1 MRQVTDDETE
11 FIEKYCADY
20 LSKFGLRQDLDD
32 NRHYSIPELA
42 DLHGLTAPEFST
54 LLQGFTPLP
63 HSWQDGLRGWQLK
76 MMAYWREHQP
86 VMRQHKPAHMQ
97 YVYAH

>member
-32 NRHYSIPELA
+32 NRFYTLEELA
-42 DLHGLTAPEFST
+42 DLHELTMPEFTT
-54 LLQGFTPLP
+54 LLSGYTPLP
-63 HSWQDGLRGWQLK
+63 HQHKDGLRGWQLK
-76 MMAYWREHQP
+76 ALEYWRNQQL
-86 VMRQHKPAHMQ
+86 VMRQHKPVWAQ
-97 YVYAH
+97 YFYAH